1 MLPATTRTLIP
12 FFKGTYAAPVY
23 VAGDARNGSS
33 LVVNAMA
40 DALACAA
47 EVAEALEL

>member
-1 MLPATTRTLIP
+1 MRLYGSRAWREAMRTAL
-12 FFKGTYAAPVY
+12 TEQY
-23 VAGDARNGSS
+23 S
-33 LVVNAMA
+33 AMA

>member
-1 MLPATTRTLIP
+1 VD
-12 FFKGTYAAPVY
+12 AAPVY

-33 LVVNAMA
+33 LVVSAMA

-47 EVAEALEL
+47 EVAEALAL